1 MRIAQVAPLHESVPP
16 QKYGG
21 TERVVHFLTEE
32 LVSRGH
38 EVTLF
43 ASGDSQTSAELHACV
58 PRALRLGQQPVD
70 PTVPETLQLEA
81 VGRQAHRFD
90 IIHFHTG
97 HLHFPLSSRLG
108 VPHLTTQH
116 GRLDLVDLPEL
127 YRVFAE
133 IPLVSIS
140 DHQRRPLAAANW
152 QATIHHGL
160 PVDRYTLVPDPD
172 DYLVFVGRIA
182 PEKRLDRAI
191 AIATATG
198 LPLRVAAKVDRV
210 DRDYFESAIQPL
222 ITGNPL
228 VEFVGEIDDIDK
240 QEFIGR
246 ARALLFPIDW
256 PEPFGLV
263 MIEAMACGTP
273 VIAWRNGSV
282 PEVMHDGVT
291 GFVVDSHE
299 AAVAAVEQLVTIDRA
314 GVRALFDTC
323 YTAPRMAD
331 DYERLYGSLSQPR
344 WAGCRW
350 EKPSMNVFC
359 RPGELQ
365 KSQGIS
371 EVAAVASRD
380 GAHD

>member
-43 ASGDSQTSAELHACV
+43 ASGDSQTSADLHACV
-58 PRALRLGQQPVD
+58 PRALRLGRQPVD

-81 VGRQAHRFD
+81 VCRQAHRFD
-90 IIHFHTG
+90 VIHFHTG

-116 GRLDLVDLPEL
+116 GRLDLADLPEL

-140 DHQRRPLAAANW
+140 DHQRAPLPGANW

-160 PVDRYTLVPDPD
+160 PPDRFRFVPQAD

-191 AIATATG
+191 AIATAVG

-210 DRDYFESAIQPL
+210 DRDYFASAIEPL
-222 ITGNPL
+222 IADNPL
-228 VEFVGEIDDIDK
+228 VEFIGEIDDIDK
-240 QEFIGR
+240 QAFIGR

-273 VIAWRNGSV
+273 VIAWQNGSV
-282 PEVMHDGVT
+282 PEVMHEGVT
-291 GFVVDSHE
+291 GFVVNSHA
-299 AAVAAVEQLVTIDRA
+299 AAVAAAGRVGMIDRA
-314 GVRALFDTC
+314 GVRAVFEAR
-323 YTAPRMAD
+323 YTAQRMAD
-331 DYERLYGSLSQPR
+331 DYERLYGSLGQPR

-350 EKPSMNVFC
+350 EKPSMAFSHQ
-359 RPGELQ
+359 GEPP
-365 KSQGIS
+365 KSQGFCG
-371 EVAAVASRD
+371 VAPAASGD
-380 GAHD
+380 GTGV

>member
-43 ASGDSQTSAELHACV
+43 ASGDSQTSADLHTCV
-58 PRALRLGQQPVD
+58 PQALRLGRQPID

-81 VGRQAHRFD
+81 VCRQAHRFD

-116 GRLDLVDLPEL
+116 GRLDLTDLPEL
-127 YRVFAE
+127 YEVFAE

-140 DHQRRPLAAANW
+140 DYQRTPLPRANW

-160 PVDRYTLVPDPD
+160 PADRYVLVPQAE

-191 AIATATG
+191 AIATAVG

-210 DRDYFESAIQPL
+210 DQDYFQAAIRPL
-222 ITGNPL
+222 MVGNPL
-228 VEFVGEIDDIDK
+228 VEFVGEIDDLDK

-282 PEVMHDGVT
+282 PEVMHEGVT

-299 AAVAAVEQLVTIDRA
+299 AAVAAAEQVGAIDRA
-314 GVRALFDTC
+314 GVRALFEAR

-331 DYERLYGSLSQPR
+331 DYERLYGSLSQPK
-344 WAGCRW
+344 WTGCRW
-350 EKPSMNVFC
+350 KNPATAFFHQ
-359 RPGELQ
+359 GEPQ
-365 KSQGIS
+365 KSQAFCGF
-371 EVAAVASRD
+371 AATASGD
-380 GAHD
+380 GPLDR

>member
-43 ASGDSQTSAELHACV
+43 ASGDSETSADLHACV
-58 PRALRLGQQPVD
+58 PRALRLGRQPID

-81 VGRQAHRFD
+81 VCRQAHQFD

-116 GRLDLVDLPEL
+116 GRLDLTDLPEL
-127 YRVFAE
+127 YQVFAE

-140 DHQRRPLAAANW
+140 DHQRTPLPRANW

-160 PVDRYTLVPDPD
+160 PADRYALVPQAD

-191 AIATATG
+191 AIATAVG
-198 LPLRVAAKVDRV
+198 LHLRVAAKIDRV
-210 DRDYFESAIQPL
+210 DRDYFQTAIRPL
-222 ITGNPL
+222 MEGNPL
-228 VEFVGEIDDIDK
+228 VEFVGEIDDLDK

-282 PEVMHDGVT
+282 PEVMHEGLT

-299 AAVAAVEQLVTIDRA
+299 AAVAAAEQVGAIDRA
-314 GVRALFDTC
+314 GVRALFEAR
-323 YTAPRMAD
+323 YTAARMAD

-344 WAGCRW
+344 WTGCRW
-350 EKPSMNVFC
+350 GDSSRAVFQ
-359 RPGELQ
+359 PGDLQ
-365 KSQGIS
+365 QSQRFSGF
-371 EVAAVASRD
+371 AATASGNAMPDR
-380 GAHD
+380 